1 MIKMETEGK
10 RGSYPV
16 TQRTRERSG
25 ETEKEKKL
33 NARNREAIFYIG
45 LGLKPGAHRR
55 LIFLCGGAT
64 ASRFTRQ
71 ICDHKMA
78 DSKSNMPEEA
88 EKIQRNVATQ
98 NAVAFRSLIRIPSE
112 IFTSYVYV
120 GSQ

>member
-1 MIKMETEGK
+1 MIKMETEEA
-10 RGSYPV
+10 RGSYPEI
-16 TQRTRERSG
+16 QRTRERPG
-25 ETEKEKKL
+25 ETEREKKL

-78 DSKSNMPEEA
+78 DSKSNMVHRENIRHYYWDFYWIPEA
-88 EKIQRNVATQ
+88 IKQ
-98 NAVAFRSLIRIPSE
+98 NA
-112 IFTSYVYV
+112 
-120 GSQ
+120 